1 MSTTASFPP
10 QPSSGMEQ
18 SGWYP
23 SERSAKS
30 RLRSFFSRTKSQ
42 DKVPRQYV
50 EAFPPHPGVAPL
62 EHTKRSRSTTW
73 SKGHRQPSRNVAADP
88 PPLFHAY
95 TQARKQEFLDIPS
108 SFTDALFRPSN
119 ARRNSISSETPSRSS
134 LEKSPADTTTLHK
147 RNWSGASTCSLHQ
160 KLFVLT
166 TGGYVLQYAADGLN
180 DRLPEKILE
189 LGPGSVAFASDA
201 IPGKHWVLQISH
213 DGASDHGAA
222 GNKGSWSKWSFKHAD
237 NKKMVTDLFLVFGD
251 ARSFKDWLQVVRKE
265 IAELGGLEYRPDS
278 RHEDQM
284 TERRSLKA
292 QRSLPSLP
300 QSTPSEAAS
309 PSDLPPLPL
318 RNPSRQISRS
328 TTDSSIHTLND
339 LDQLRKPSFS
349 DSQSISTTHTS
360 FTSSVMSYGAE
371 SFTSVDE
378 PPLPVGP
385 QSRLSTP
392 TQDDIGELSMYMAT
406 PRKSISVPKRT
417 TSLENTTDVISHDL
431 FVQSND
437 SSSTTGTYR
446 SRPISTVAPL
456 PEPGHIRKVSARHRY
471 DLQNL
476 PVQPATPAPSRP
488 SSTRSRSSSHTS
500 YNTKEHSPEG
510 LHRRAVSYS
519 LFPKTPLSEAQAAA
533 ALPSPPVTTP
543 GGAYESMCNYPLTP
557 GSEGDKSRPTSRAGR
572 VSSWRSNKMLS
583 VDAKVAQSTTTEEPQ
598 RSPVVADSHFD
609 TCFGTQVHPDAPRRK
624 LSDLSSIGKITT
636 TTLQPSAMD
645 GPVPRIGQPP
655 RKTRHVKA
663 QKSMPALP
671 RGVVMQPL
679 GPPPSGPLPAL
690 PAEAPL
696 SCLPL
701 KKLSCMSGPERKP
714 KSPPKHTKA
723 ESSDAV
729 MTLRK
734 LGKEPGA
741 PKPLSLILKP
751 LPVPK
756 ANAAEAEKSA
766 TKTTTESTAQH
777 TRNLSSISSVGSV
790 TAWLASPR
798 VAEFSAKYGLDD
810 SDSDKENERD
820 GKFLQVPLT
829 NGVGFSAEFEGYMSP

>member
-1 MSTTASFPP
+1 MSTTASFPRL
-10 QPSSGMEQ
+10 PSPVVEQ

-30 RLRSFFSRTKSQ
+30 RLRSFFSRAKSQ

-50 EAFPPHPGVAPL
+50 ETFPPHPSVAPL

-73 SKGHRQPSRNVAADP
+73 SKGPLRQPSRNVAADP

-95 TQARKQEFLDIPS
+95 SQARKQEFLDIPS
-108 SFTDALFRPSN
+108 SFTDTLFRNGHP
-119 ARRNSISSETPSRSS
+119 RRNSVSSETPSRSS
-134 LEKSPADTTTLHK
+134 LDKFPADGTLHK
-147 RNWSGASTCSLHQ
+147 RNWSGASICSLSQ

-166 TGGYVLQYAADGLN
+166 TSGYVLQYSADGLN

-237 NKKMVTDLFLVFGD
+237 NKRIVTDLFLVFDD

-278 RHEDQM
+278 KHEDQM
-284 TERRSLKA
+284 LPERRSLKA

-300 QSTPSEAAS
+300 KSSS
-309 PSDLPPLPL
+309 PTSPNDLPPLPL

-406 PRKSISVPKRT
+406 PRKSISIPKRT
-417 TSLENTTDVISHDL
+417 TSLENTNDIIPHDL
-431 FVQSND
+431 FVQKND
-437 SSSTTGTYR
+437 SSSTTGTYK

-500 YNTKEHSPEG
+500 YNYSTKEHSPDA

-519 LFPKTPLSEAQAAA
+519 LFPKTPLSDAQAAA
-533 ALPSPPVTTP
+533 VLPSPPATTP
-543 GGAYESMCNYPLTP
+543 GAAYESMCNYPLTP
-557 GSEGDKSRPTSRAGR
+557 GSEGDKSRPSSRVGR

-583 VDAKVAQSTTTEEPQ
+583 VDSQIAQSTTTEGPQ

-609 TCFGTQVHPDAPRRK
+609 TCFGTQVHPDAAARRK
-624 LSDLSSIGKITT
+624 LSDHSSIGKITT

-655 RKTRHVKA
+655 RKTRHVKG

-671 RGVVMQPL
+671 RSVVMQPL

-714 KSPPKHTKA
+714 KPPPKHMKA

-734 LGKEPGA
+734 LGKEPA
-741 PKPLSLILKP
+741 PPKPLSLTLKP

-756 ANAAEAEKSA
+756 AKIEGEKSA
-766 TKTTTESTAQH
+766 PQH
-777 TRNLSSISSVGSV
+777 TRNMSSISSVGSV

-810 SDSDKENERD
+810 SDKENEGD
-820 GKFLQVPLT
+820 GKFLQVALT